1 MRLSMSHS
9 QITDTVRRTVTETLV
24 AIGLSDC
31 SEAQETILI
40 RDGAYCGRRFDA
52 SRGHAI
58 WFVEEEQIKFF
69 RADGSLACAIEAI
82 TTSQPMR
89 VAA

>member
-1 MRLSMSHS
+1 MSHA
-9 QITDTVRRTVTETLV
+9 QVTDTVRRIVAETFV
-24 AIGLSDC
+24 AVGLSDGG
-31 SEAQETILI
+31 EAQETILI
-40 RDGAYCGRRFDA
+40 RDGAYCGRRFDG

-82 TTSQPMR
+82 TTSHSMR